1 MLIKAHNKSMSLVI
15 YMKGKGKNLN
25 IEFISSHRLITAL
38 SDCISWGGRL
48 FHLSCNLA
56 LQSGFLQWPYVS
68 NIYTLY
74 LHSSCSPL
82 PRCTLLRAKGTPI
95 PSPLHRNGNC
105 PGNFNSATFLSISTD
120 RQALPSRRN
129 RFDVYFL

>member
-15 YMKGKGKNLN
+15 YTKGKGKNLN

-38 SDCISWGGRL
+38 SDRISWGYRL

-56 LQSGFLQWPYVS
+56 LQSGFLQWPYVR

-74 LHSSCSPL
+74 LHSSCSAL
-82 PRCTLLRAKGTPI
+82 PRCTLLRAKGN
-95 PSPLHRNGNC
+95 SVHSNSNFLPLCTGVETVPVTSIRRR
-105 PGNFNSATFLSISTD
+105 FLAFGLIDKLS
-120 RQALPSRRN
+120 
-129 RFDVYFL
+129 V